1 MIYGWV
7 GFKHLFFGGGIILLY
22 HDYVCIYKYK
32 YIHKYINIRMYVCML
47 NTMSCHWEL
56 SIISIMTVIHTGMLT
71 WLATLGYKCDL
82 YSLLK

>member
-1 MIYGWV
+1 MVGSDLNTFFLVGELYYYIMIM
-7 GFKHLFFGGGIILLY
+7 
-22 HDYVCIYKYK
+22 YVYTNIN
-32 YIHKYINIRMYVCML
+32 IYINIRMYVCML